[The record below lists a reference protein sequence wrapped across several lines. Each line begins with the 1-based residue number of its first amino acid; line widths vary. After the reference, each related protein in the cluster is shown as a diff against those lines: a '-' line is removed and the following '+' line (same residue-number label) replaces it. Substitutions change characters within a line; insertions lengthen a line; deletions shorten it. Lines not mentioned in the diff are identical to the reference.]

1 MAYVFIC
8 TGFVVL
14 AFLNTY
20 FRMDMPEREALRY
33 VGEQAQGVEMLV
45 ISEDSKSRYSTEY
58 TVKIKRINEEEVD
71 IKAKLVC
78 GFEGRAECFDSI
90 FAAGELEYF
99 EGDEATLLYVY
110 VDDAKNARFISS
122 GDAPLYQKAV
132 AYGAE
137 GMLIAVSE
145 IRSRVSE
152 YITELY
158 GERAGGLAVGL
169 IMNDKSGI
177 APEDIRDFRRS
188 GVSHLLAVS
197 GLHVSLLLGAIE
209 LLLRKLFL
217 PKSVRCIF
225 LSISAVALLV
235 LSGFSMSACRSVF
248 MLFILYL
255 NYMLMEENDSPTSLF
270 FAVFVIVLVD
280 PYSIYDLGLLMSFL
294 ATLGLVTVYPLL
306 ENKIGSFFYTRLPRN
321 VFFSLLKKILLGI
334 SITLVANIFLLPVM
348 WYVFGE
354 ISLVSPIVN
363 IIISPVVSLLMPCIA
378 LGAVLGGVPLVNE
391 LFAVAV
397 NLLTYVMTEIIEFF
411 SSFDAATVSLR
422 YSFAEYIIYAFV
434 AFGIL
439 FMIIK
444 LKRKWII
451 AIPPIAAALSFCVGL
466 AIYNYTTTPMLY
478 YCKAYNNTAFI
489 SVDEGKANIIDAS
502 GGGILFYRDIVNEA
516 RENTAVSIDTVVIG
530 RVRYRHISSIEYLV
544 SSNIVER
551 ILLPRPQDMD
561 GGSAE
566 ICWDIYDIAVEH
578 GAEVILYDIK
588 EVIEIAENISFAV
601 TDVEMSGKDN
611 KDRETVDI
619 VMSYNDKIIYYGNTV
634 STENEALLIEKSDIF
649 IVGEGFS
656 FADGKV
662 PDTQSDKRIIISPLG
677 KKVTI
682 PLDIIAE

>member
-1 MAYVFIC
+1 
-8 TGFVVL
+8 
-14 AFLNTY
+14 
-20 FRMDMPEREALRY
+20 

-177 APEDIRDFRRS
+177 TPENIRDFRRS

-280 PYSIYDLGLLMSFL
+280 PYSIYDLGLLMSCL

-478 YCKAYNNTAFI
+478 YCKAYNNAAFI

-502 GGGILFYRDIVNEA
+502 SGGISFYRDIVNEA

-561 GGSAE
+561 GGSAD

-578 GAEVILYDIK
+578 GAEVLLYDIK

-619 VMSYNDKIIYYGNTV
+619 VISYNDKIIYYGNTV

-662 PDTQSDKRIIISPLG
+662 PDVQSDKRIIISPLG